1 MFSKYLK
8 SLSIL
13 KKFLFINFIIF
24 TIISLFTFIYLNNV
38 QPNLIKKKSVKHLN
52 VIDNTINTLVRLDV
66 KFDVEDIRKFLF
78 STRFI
83 FQNLDRVIFFDND
96 FSLIGDTDTLDL
108 DPRSFS
114 TRLDEIEFESLNDNE
129 NDKND
134 KNDKN
139 ENLDLSENKDF
150 SFEKILKKYLNSD
163 NFGSSY
169 TFIQE
174 DLNQFKLITIKNVIK
189 DDLNI
194 GYIAITEN
202 ANDIKIATDER
213 KAFVLRTA
221 IAVGFVILIFSFV
234 LSRYFIRPIQNLVSY
249 TKVIK
254 DKSQTETN
262 IENLKSRNDELGL
275 LAKSLDDMTIE
286 LQKRVAHAENFSTDL
301 VHEIRNPLASLKSAS
316 EILQD
321 TNNSEQR
328 LKLLNILSHD
338 VLRIER
344 LITDY
349 SQMLKDEVALSKEK
363 MKKINI
369 EPIIQSVVEDYNN
382 IQKVK
387 KNIKINYENNGNEKY
402 VINGIE
408 NRIEQ
413 IIANLLDNSISFCK
427 EGENIFV
434 NISNT
439 VDKKILVKIVDDGQG
454 FKEKDTSKIFKRFY
468 SNRPDKFGE
477 HSGLGLNIVKNL
489 VDLHDGKIVASN
501 RLDRDGAI
509 VEIRFPSV

>member
-13 KKFLFINFIIF
+13 KKFLFINLIIF
-24 TIISLFTFIYLNNV
+24 TIISSFTFIYLSNV
-38 QPNLIKKKSVKHLN
+38 QPNLIKKKSVKHISIMN
-52 VIDNTINTLVRLDV
+52 NTINTLIRLDI
-66 KFDVEDIRKFLF
+66 KFVDDDIRKFLF

-83 FQNLDRVIFFDND
+83 FQNLDRVIFFDNNLD
-96 FSLIGDTDTLDL
+96 IIGDTNTLDL

-114 TRLDEIEFESLNDNE
+114 TRLDEIEFESLNKSR
-129 NDKND
+129 NDKNVLD
-134 KNDKN
+134 KNT
-139 ENLDLSENKDF
+139 NLTENKTL
-150 SFEKILKKYLNSD
+150 SFKDILKKYLNSEALGD
-163 NFGSSY
+163 FY

-174 DLNQFKLITIKNVIK
+174 DVNQFRLITIKNVIK
-189 DDLNI
+189 DGSNI
-194 GYIAITEN
+194 GYLMISED
-202 ANDIKIATDER
+202 ANDIKIATNER
-213 KAFVLRTA
+213 KAFIVRTA

-234 LSRYFIRPIQNLVSY
+234 LSRYFIKPIQNLVNY
-249 TKVIK
+249 TKVIRE
-254 DKSQTETN
+254 KSQAKTN
-262 IENLKSRNDELGL
+262 IDNLKNRNDELGL
-275 LAKSLDDMTIE
+275 LSTSLEDMTIE

-321 TNNSEQR
+321 TTNPEQR
-328 LKLLNILSHD
+328 LKLLDILSHD

-369 EPIIQSVVEDYNN
+369 EPVIQSVVDDYNN

-387 KNIKINYENNGNEKY
+387 NNIKINYENDGNEKY
-402 VINGIE
+402 IINGIE

-427 EGENIFV
+427 KGENIYV

-439 VDKKILVKIVDDGQG
+439 LDKKVLVKIIDEGQG
-454 FKEKDTSKIFKRFY
+454 FKETDTSKIFKRFY

-489 VDLHDGKIVASN
+489 VDLHEGEILASN
-501 RLDRDGAI
+501 RLDNDGAI
-509 VEIRFPSV
+509 VEIRFPSAQS

>member
-8 SLSIL
+8 NLSIL

-24 TIISLFTFIYLNNV
+24 TIIGSFTIIYLNNV
-38 QPNLIKKKSVKHLN
+38 QPNLIKKKSINHTN
-52 VIDNTINTLVRLDV
+52 IINNTIDNLLRLDV
-66 KFDVEDIRKFLF
+66 KFEANDIRKFLF

-96 FSLIGDTDTLDL
+96 LNLIGDTDTLDL

-114 TRLDEIEFESLNDNE
+114 TRLNKIEFESLSEKKIDQNIENE
-129 NDKND
+129 NIDINKN
-134 KNDKN
+134 KT
-139 ENLDLSENKDF
+139 LSFK
-150 SFEKILKKYLNSD
+150 KILKSYSISNEYGKP
-163 NFGSSY
+163 Y
-169 TFIQE
+169 TFTQE
-174 DLNQFKLITIKNVIK
+174 DFNQFKLTTIKNVNG
-189 DDLNI
+189 DGLNL
-194 GYIAITEN
+194 GYLAIIEN

-213 KAFVLRTA
+213 KAFVIRTA

-254 DKSQTETN
+254 EKSQNKIN
-262 IENLKSRNDELGL
+262 IESLKNRNDELGL
-275 LAKSLDDMTIE
+275 LSNSLEDMTNE

-321 TNNSEQR
+321 TSNSDQR

-338 VLRIER
+338 VQRIER

-369 EPIIQSVVEDYNN
+369 EPIIQSVVDDYNN
-382 IQKVK
+382 IYKVK
-387 KNIKINYENNGNEKY
+387 KDIKINYENDDKDEY
-402 VINGIE
+402 LINGIE

-413 IIANLLDNSISFCK
+413 IIANLLDNSISFGK
-427 EGENIFV
+427 KGGNIFV
-434 NISNT
+434 KVSNT
-439 VDKKILVKIVDDGQG
+439 SDKKIIVKIIDEGQG

-489 VDLHDGKIVASN
+489 VDLHDGEILASN
-501 RLDRDGAI
+501 RLDSEGAI
-509 VEIRFPSV
+509 IDIRFPSV

>member
-8 SLSIL
+8 NLSIL

-66 KFDVEDIRKFLF
+66 KFDIDDIRKFLF

-83 FQNLDRVIFFDND
+83 FQNLDRVIFFNND
-96 FSLIGDTDTLDL
+96 LKIVGDTDTLDL

-114 TRLDEIEFESLNDNE
+114 SRLDEIEFESLNDNE

-134 KNDKN
+134 KNDNVNLTDNKN
-139 ENLDLSENKDF
+139 LSFKD
-150 SFEKILKKYLNSD
+150 ILNEYLNSD
-163 NFGSSY
+163 TYGNSY
-169 TFIQE
+169 TFVQE

-189 DDLNI
+189 DSSNI

-234 LSRYFIRPIQNLVSY
+234 LSRYFIKPIQNLVSY

-254 DKSQTETN
+254 DKSQIKTN
-262 IENLKSRNDELGL
+262 IERLKNRNDELGL
-275 LAKSLDDMTIE
+275 LSNSLDDMTIE

-387 KNIKINYENNGNEKY
+387 KNIKINYENDGNEKY
-402 VINGIE
+402 IINGIE

-427 EGENIFV
+427 ESENIFV

-439 VDKKILVKIVDDGQG
+439 VDKKILVKIIDDGQG

-489 VDLHDGKIVASN
+489 VDLHDGEIVASN
-501 RLDRDGAI
+501 RLDREGAI
-509 VEIRFPSV
+509 VEIRFPSVQS

>member
-8 SLSIL
+8 NLSIL
-13 KKFLFINFIIF
+13 KKFLFINFIFF
-24 TIISLFTFIYLNNV
+24 TIIGSFTIIYLNNV
-38 QPNLIKKKSVKHLN
+38 QPNLIKKKSINHTN
-52 VIDNTINTLVRLDV
+52 IIDNTIDNLLRLDV
-66 KFDVEDIRKFLF
+66 KFVAKDIRKFLF

-83 FQNLDRVIFFDND
+83 FQNLDRVIFFDNNLN
-96 FSLIGDTDTLDL
+96 LIGDTDTLDL

-114 TRLDEIEFESLNDNE
+114 TRLNEIEFESLTEKKIDQTPE
-129 NDKND
+129 NKDIDK
-134 KNDKN
+134 
-139 ENLDLSENKDF
+139 SENKTF
-150 SFEKILKKYLNSD
+150 SFAKILKAYSKSIEY
-163 NFGSSY
+163 GKPY
-169 TFIQE
+169 TLIQE
-174 DLNQFKLITIKNVIK
+174 NLNQFKLITIKNVNEGE
-189 DDLNI
+189 LNI
-194 GYIAITEN
+194 GYLAIIEN

-213 KAFVLRTA
+213 KAFVIRTA

-234 LSRYFIRPIQNLVSY
+234 LSRYFIKPIQNLVSY

-254 DKSQTETN
+254 EKSQSKTN
-262 IENLKSRNDELGL
+262 IESLKNRNDELGL
-275 LAKSLDDMTIE
+275 LSNSLDDMTNE

-321 TNNSEQR
+321 TNNFDQR

-338 VLRIER
+338 VQRIER

-369 EPIIQSVVEDYNN
+369 EPIIQSVVDDYNN
-382 IQKVK
+382 IYKVK
-387 KNIKINYENNGNEKY
+387 KDIKINYENDGKNEY
-402 VINGIE
+402 LINGIE

-413 IIANLLDNSISFCK
+413 IIANLLDNSISFSK
-427 EGENIFV
+427 NSRNIFV
-434 NISNT
+434 NVSNT
-439 VDKKILVKIVDDGQG
+439 SDKKIMVKIIDEGEG

-489 VDLHDGKIVASN
+489 VDLHDGEIAASN
-501 RLDRDGAI
+501 RLDNEGAVI
-509 VEIRFPSV
+509 DIKFPSA

>member
-24 TIISLFTFIYLNNV
+24 TIISLFTFLYLSNV

-52 VIDNTINTLVRLDV
+52 VIDNTINTLIRLDV
-66 KFDVEDIRKFLF
+66 KFNVDDIRKFLF

-83 FQNLDRVIFFDND
+83 FQNLDRVTFFDND
-96 FSLIGDTDTLDL
+96 LDIVGDTDTLD
-108 DPRSFS
+108 
-114 TRLDEIEFESLNDNE
+114 
-129 NDKND
+129 
-134 KNDKN
+134 
-139 ENLDLSENKDF
+139 
-150 SFEKILKKYLNSD
+150 
-163 NFGSSY
+163 
-169 TFIQE
+169 
-174 DLNQFKLITIKNVIK
+174 VIK
-189 DDLNI
+189 DNINI

-202 ANDIKIATDER
+202 ANDIKVATDER

-234 LSRYFIRPIQNLVSY
+234 LSRYFIKPIQNLVSY

-254 DKSQTETN
+254 DKSQTKTN
-262 IENLKSRNDELGL
+262 IESLKSRNDELGL
-275 LAKSLDDMTIE
+275 LSNSLDDMTIE

-321 TNNSEQR
+321 SNSSEQR

-363 MKKINI
+363 MKQINI

-387 KNIKINYENNGNEKY
+387 KNIKINYENDGNKEY
-402 VINGIE
+402 IINGIE

-439 VDKKILVKIVDDGQG
+439 VDKKILVKIIDDGRG
-454 FKEKDTSKIFKRFY
+454 FKEKDTSRIFKRFY

-489 VDLHDGKIVASN
+489 VDLHDGEIIASN
-501 RLDRDGAI
+501 RLDKDGAV